1 MRAEFYFAGVI
12 IIIAGV
18 IFFFIEA
25 VMLTFADPRVL
36 IEQMRLIAIYGL
48 IFKMVGVILIIL
60 GISTLVYGIFA
71 KPTQKS

>member
-1 MRAEFYFAGVI
+1 LRAEFYFAGVI